1 MNAKGFASFRI
12 TRGIF
17 ESESERNRKI
27 RIPKGIRPSKM
38 FDILHKVSRPT
49 EITGLRLQFRYQGH
63 TYRPSFVLYRQPLW
77 FLKATFGHQAK
88 VTQKVRKSAS
98 NIKMYFEQFFIFLQK
113 ISTFITFLL
122 KKVFCYRYVAYLQ
135 RNTHAE
141 LLDGCFPVNCLNI
154 RRTPFLKNTSG

>member
-1 MNAKGFASFRI
+1 M
-12 TRGIF
+12 
-17 ESESERNRKI
+17 
-27 RIPKGIRPSKM
+27 
-38 FDILHKVSRPT
+38 
-49 EITGLRLQFRYQGH
+49 QFRYQRH
-63 TYRPSFVLYRQPLW
+63 TYTPSFVFYRKPLW
-77 FLKATFGHQAK
+77 FLKATFAHQAK

-141 LLDGCFPVNCLNI
+141 LLHGCSPVNCLNI
-154 RRTPFLKNTSG
+154 RRTPFLKNTSGWLLLYIWKWIQHEPTGIHLFRIKIEKLQSTKLTIKTPERQN

>member
-1 MNAKGFASFRI
+1 M
-12 TRGIF
+12 
-17 ESESERNRKI
+17 
-27 RIPKGIRPSKM
+27 
-38 FDILHKVSRPT
+38 
-49 EITGLRLQFRYQGH
+49 QFRYQRH
-63 TYRPSFVLYRQPLW
+63 TYTPSFVFYRKPLW
-77 FLKATFGHQAK
+77 FLKATFAHQAK

-141 LLDGCFPVNCLNI
+141 LLHGCSPVNCLNI
-154 RRTPFLKNTSG
+154 RRTPFLKNTSGWLLLYIWKWIQHVPTGIHLFRVKIEKLQSTKLTIKILERQN

>member
-1 MNAKGFASFRI
+1 M
-12 TRGIF
+12 
-17 ESESERNRKI
+17 
-27 RIPKGIRPSKM
+27 
-38 FDILHKVSRPT
+38 
-49 EITGLRLQFRYQGH
+49 QFRYQRH
-63 TYRPSFVLYRQPLW
+63 TYTPSFVFDRQPLW

-141 LLDGCFPVNCLNI
+141 LLHGCSPVNCLNI
-154 RRTPFLKNTSG
+154 RRTPFLKNTSGWLLLYIWKWIQHVPTGIHLFRVKIEKLQSTKLTIKTPERQN